1 MSTTNQSAAV
11 QQKWTFTFYWIGV
24 IMTVLCVGLACARNT
39 QWVSNLQPAHFPL
52 SWAAGLIAILAFL
65 ASEYCEPAPPAK
77 DRGARHFSEQRVES
91 SSWSTEFA
99 DV

>member
-1 MSTTNQSAAV
+1 MSTTNQSVAV
-11 QQKWTFTFYWIGV
+11 QPKWTFTFYWIGV

-39 QWVSNLQPAHFPL
+39 QWVLNLEPAHFPL
-52 SWAAGLIAILAFL
+52 CWAAGLIAILAFL
-65 ASEYCEPAPPAK
+65 ASEYCDPATTAK
-77 DRGARHFSEQRVES
+77 DRGPRQLSEERDES